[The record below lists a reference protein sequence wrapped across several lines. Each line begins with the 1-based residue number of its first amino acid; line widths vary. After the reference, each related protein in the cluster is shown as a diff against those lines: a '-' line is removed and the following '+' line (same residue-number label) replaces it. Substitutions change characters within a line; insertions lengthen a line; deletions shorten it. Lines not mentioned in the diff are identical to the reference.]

1 MPIPE
6 LGQLDQVQLRWDEFM
21 YHLDSMFQEA
31 ISTLIKKKQLSFQE
45 GQNRTKGSIS
55 KGSAPIH
62 VTTFGSKKGFTRGQG
77 SMMILKL
84 RKKLA
89 RLYQINRIL
98 CCTHGWRN
106 HEEEVRGLTNKLGF
120 GEPSAGLLPVIHSQ
134 IKETKELLS
143 SQVQDTRKVR
153 LKTWKENLRRNP
165 GAMGRWIKAFDT
177 PKVHEVTNGIET
189 SADNHKVVHFI
200 KEFWNSFWEE
210 GNQLRSD
217 SMLDTLVQHAF
228 VPNESI
234 NWQSPSLELL
244 VQTARTRQS
253 GSAGPDGWAAEEI
266 RHLPEQA
273 FAHFR
278 ALAIGWETKG
288 VVPHQLLTSRMVNLP
303 KLKNSS
309 GPLMVD
315 QIRPIT
321 ILNCFWRLW
330 ASAWIQTDG
339 ATTWVDRLPPEI
351 VFGTGTDA
359 QIAASEIFNEVV
371 VKKFGA
377 SLDFTKCYDAMECR
391 GTAHLLLHGGWPRG
405 IVRVLQQVWSGQC
418 RWVSWAGHTSR
429 GIVRLKVVRSGHWL
443 WRPGWLLEFGL
454 CKA

>member
-1 MPIPE
+1 MN
-6 LGQLDQVQLRWDEFM
+6 
-21 YHLDSMFQEA
+21 A
-31 ISTLIKKKQLSFQE
+31 T
-45 GQNRTKGSIS
+45 
-55 KGSAPIH
+55 H
-62 VTTFGSKKGFTRGQG
+62 VGF
-77 SMMILKL
+77 
-84 RKKLA
+84 
-89 RLYQINRIL
+89 N
-98 CCTHGWRN
+98 N
-106 HEEEVRGLTNKLGF
+106 
-120 GEPSAGLLPVIHSQ
+120 SQ
-134 IKETKELLS
+134 IKETKEILS

-153 LKTWKENLRRNP
+153 LKAWKENLRRNP

-177 PKVHEVTNGIET
+177 LKVFEVTNGIET

-210 GNQLRSD
+210 GNQLRPD

-234 NWQSPSLELL
+234 YWQSPSLELL

-303 KLKNSS
+303 KIKNSS

-330 ASAWIQTDG
+330 ASAWIRTDG
-339 ATTWVDRLPPEI
+339 ATTWVERLPPEI
-351 VFGTGTDA
+351 VFGKGTDA

-377 SLDFTKCYDAMECR
+377 SLDFTKCYDAMDPR

-418 RWVSWAGHTSR
+418 RWVSWAGHTSSSSLFALCR
-429 GIVRLKVVRSGHWL
+429 VLYASRLSVRAIGFGGLDGFWSSVCAKLRACWVYS
-443 WRPGWLLEFGL
+443 LLYGRQVF
-454 CKA
+454 CC